1 MGAQVTVDDALS
13 KLLKEV
19 FESAIRQALA
29 KVVVEA
35 RHSPH
40 ENKTIITGH
49 LREAHNE

>member
-1 MGAQVTVDDALS
+1 MGTQVTIDDALP

-35 RHSPH
+35 RHS
-40 ENKTIITGH
+40 ENKTIITGY
-49 LREAHNE
+49 LKEASNE